1 MRSTA
6 LSADGAAKDLT
17 LTREQWQVMASLD
30 GKTSM
35 REIARKTGK
44 GSVAVSKAL
53 YGFMEAGLA
62 AEVGS
67 SSLLHRMRNR
77 TSHSIVGFFGLWSRK

>member
-1 MRSTA
+1 M
-6 LSADGAAKDLT
+6 
-17 LTREQWQVMASLD
+17 VSLD

-44 GSVAVSKAL
+44 GSVTVSKAL

-62 AEVGS
+62 VEVEAPSAVQDAEPAQPQRRS
-67 SSLLHRMRNR
+67 FL
-77 TSHSIVGFFGLWSRK
+77 GLWSRR